1 VTRFT
6 EPGMSAYCTGQSVNA
21 VGPSSP
27 GRRKADAVTLEG
39 PSTSDVWRRV
49 TESLA
54 QDPERGINTFHEA
67 CGRWA
72 ADRSKLALVVRH
84 QDGSSERWTYH
95 ALAREAARAA
105 RMFERA
111 GLRPGDRVAAVLTRQ
126 IEAWI
131 CALAAWR
138 SGLVYVPL
146 FVGFGGD
153 ALAARLATSR
163 AHTVVTDYRWRGS
176 VADAQ
181 TRLDHDIDVITVSG
195 PRGIGIRQGDRSF
208 WAEMDH
214 CNADGPTVETMRDT
228 PATLMFTSGTTS
240 EPKACVIPH
249 SGFVALLPFVQHVF
263 AIDQRDL
270 LFATSDP
277 GWSYGLYTTG
287 CAPMSMGIPRLI
299 YTGDF
304 DPQAW
309 LRVIEEEQVTFAAGA
324 PTAFRKVLAAARRT
338 GFPTSLRG
346 ASTAGEP
353 LDPETA
359 HGWNELSGT
368 RVRDGYGLTEVGMVL
383 GDLAVPE
390 VPTEPGALAAAV
402 PGFDVQL
409 VDPNGRP
416 TAADEGRI
424 AIRRP
429 AFQLSIGYENAPEA
443 WQRRWHEDW
452 YVTDDIAQRNDKG
465 NWRFAGRADD
475 VIVTSGYNVG
485 PVEVE
490 SILLENPA
498 VAEAAVV
505 AAPDPERGSV
515 IRAVVVRAEGAPSP
529 ELLIPQLQ
537 DAVRQRLGRHAYPRI
552 VEFLESLPRTATGKL
567 RRAELRTTSGGGTGE
582 R

>member
-1 VTRFT
+1 M
-6 EPGMSAYCTGQSVNA
+6 EP
-21 VGPSSP
+21 
-27 GRRKADAVTLEG
+27 EG
-39 PSTSDVWRRV
+39 PSTAAVWKRV
-49 TESLA
+49 TESLT
-54 QDPERGINTFHEA
+54 QDPERGLNTFQES

-72 ADRSKLALVVRH
+72 SDRSKLAMVVRH

-105 RMFERA
+105 CVFERA

-153 ALAARLATSR
+153 ALATRLATSR
-163 AHTVVTDYRWRGS
+163 ARAVVVDHRWRGA
-176 VADAQ
+176 VEDAQ
-181 TRLDHDIDVITVSG
+181 DVLDHDVDVITVGG
-195 PRGIGIRQGDRSF
+195 PRGIGIRREDRSF
-208 WAEMDH
+208 WAEMERCDPQ
-214 CNADGPTVETMRDT
+214 GPMAETTRDT

-240 EPKACVIPH
+240 EPKACIIPH
-249 SGFVALLPFVQHVF
+249 SGFVALLPFVRYVF
-263 AIDQRDL
+263 AVGRRDL
-270 LFATSDP
+270 LFSTSDP

-287 CAPMSMGIPRLI
+287 CAPMSMGIPRLV

-304 DPQAW
+304 DPKAW

-324 PTAFRKVLAAARRT
+324 PTAFRKVLAATQRT
-338 GFPTSLRG
+338 GFPSCLRG

-359 HGWNELSGT
+359 QAWSELSGT
-368 RVRDGYGLTEVGMVL
+368 RIRDGYGLTEVGMVL
-383 GDLAVPE
+383 GDLADPE
-390 VPTEPGALAAAV
+390 VPTDPGSLAAAV

-409 VDPNGRP
+409 VDQNGRP
-416 TAADEGRI
+416 ATADEGRI

-443 WQRRWHEDW
+443 WQQRWQDDW
-452 YVTDDIAQRNDKG
+452 YVTDDIAQRNDRG

-515 IRAVVVRAEGAPSP
+515 IRAVVVRTEGAPAP
-529 ELLIPQLQ
+529 EVLVPQLQ

-552 VEFLESLPRTATGKL
+552 VEFLDSLPRTATGKL
-567 RRAELRTTSGGGTGE
+567 RRAELRTTSGGTTGQ